1 MNNAS
6 VQQQMTAA
14 SGRPLLTLLPA
25 VKVLVLTGGGRGVPS
40 QGLEGP
46 QTWTGRMSP

>member
-6 VQQQMTAA
+6 VQLTTAA

-25 VKVLVLTGGGRGVPS
+25 AKVPWFNGEVPS
-40 QGLEGP
+40 HRPEGP
-46 QTWTGRMSP
+46 QAGRAE

>member
-14 SGRPLLTLLPA
+14 SGSPLLTLLPA
-25 VKVLVLTGGGRGVPS
+25 VRVLAGVGGGVG
-40 QGLEGP
+40 GG
-46 QTWTGRMSP
+46 